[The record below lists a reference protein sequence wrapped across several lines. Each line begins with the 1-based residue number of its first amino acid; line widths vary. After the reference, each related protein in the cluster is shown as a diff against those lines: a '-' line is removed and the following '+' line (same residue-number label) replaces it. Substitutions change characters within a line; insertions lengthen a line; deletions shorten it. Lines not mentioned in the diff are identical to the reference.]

1 MDGTKMKILDKIK
14 GRMAAGAMLVA
25 TGVLLTV
32 TGYTDVHRQQE
43 VVQTP
48 RAEMNASLVAVETDL
63 VHHMEA
69 QEIDTVISGLDT
81 VSLSSYYEIQE
92 ARALVD
98 GASGEARAY
107 IDEEKLVDAE
117 AAYARLNDEREQQ
130 LQTAL
135 ASGSLSDILDYAPC
149 QVQLSGDAY
158 LDTLV
163 QELIQAAT
171 TADMSRSEQLQ
182 ACYTYMVQN
191 YSYGYNYSYSYSNGK
206 KSIAWATA
214 FLRDG
219 YGACNNW
226 SSAFVYVAR
235 ALGYDADLCYGS
247 TASSRGGGVEHY
259 WPVITIADTEY
270 VFDPQV
276 EKDMTRRSGAIA
288 YKRYGLT
295 GSAASAKYYF
305 QQIVE

>member
-1 MDGTKMKILDKIK
+1 MDGTKMKVLNKFK

-107 IDEEKLVDAE
+107 IDEEKLVAAE
-117 AAYARLNDEREQQ
+117 AAYARLNDER
-130 LQTAL
+130 
-135 ASGSLSDILDYAPC
+135 
-149 QVQLSGDAY
+149 
-158 LDTLV
+158 
-163 QELIQAAT
+163 
-171 TADMSRSEQLQ
+171 
-182 ACYTYMVQN
+182 
-191 YSYGYNYSYSYSNGK
+191 
-206 KSIAWATA
+206 
-214 FLRDG
+214 
-219 YGACNNW
+219 
-226 SSAFVYVAR
+226 
-235 ALGYDADLCYGS
+235 
-247 TASSRGGGVEHY
+247 
-259 WPVITIADTEY
+259 
-270 VFDPQV
+270 
-276 EKDMTRRSGAIA
+276 
-288 YKRYGLT
+288 
-295 GSAASAKYYF
+295 
-305 QQIVE
+305 